1 MTMIA
6 ALQGCFTGSFTYL
19 SGVLAADDPA
29 VPTPTAAEL
38 LARPDLTEIL
48 TRRCGPAAVP
58 ATRRA
63 AASMW
68 SQYYCGVVGV
78 PVVAAAMLAGR
89 RLPITPDTCR
99 IACDPTGQPCGFRIA
114 ADHQL
119 VPAGDPLEGIDSLI
133 SDHLL
138 PVFDRLAE
146 AGRISPRLLWCN
158 AASILAWA
166 AGVGAQIRGD
176 ATLAARARTRLL
188 DHDRIAD
195 GLVNPLKGMLTRR
208 PPDEVQPGEGAFRRK
223 ICCLRYQLEGFA
235 DCGTL
240 CPLPGR
246 GDCG

>member
-119 VPAGDPLEGIDSLI
+119 VPAGDPLEVIDSLI

-146 AGRISPRLLWCN
+146 AG
-158 AASILAWA
+158 
-166 AGVGAQIRGD
+166 
-176 ATLAARARTRLL
+176 
-188 DHDRIAD
+188 